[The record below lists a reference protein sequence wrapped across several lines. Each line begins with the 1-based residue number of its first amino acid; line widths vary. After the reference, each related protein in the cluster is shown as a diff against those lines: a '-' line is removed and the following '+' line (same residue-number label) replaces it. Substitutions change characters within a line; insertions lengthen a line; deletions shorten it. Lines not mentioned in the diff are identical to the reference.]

1 MLLAPPSGRAV
12 RKVQLDPNSAPKAL
26 AVAGDAVWV
35 ADSGPSAGLPPTFVW
50 RVVAATGAIAQKV
63 SVGYLPDAV
72 AADPQA
78 VWVASWGEGSVTK
91 IDART
96 NKAVTTIPL
105 GHPIGGVA
113 VGDGVVWVT
122 AQ

>member
-1 MLLAPPSGRAV
+1 VLLAPPSGRAV